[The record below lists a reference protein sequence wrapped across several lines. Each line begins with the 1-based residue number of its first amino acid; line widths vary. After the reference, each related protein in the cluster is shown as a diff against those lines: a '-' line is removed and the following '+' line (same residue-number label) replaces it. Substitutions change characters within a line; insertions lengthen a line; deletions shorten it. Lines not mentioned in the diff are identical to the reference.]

1 MAHSS
6 KRRSL
11 MVLLPCLLA
20 ACADGADPAD
30 HLATPDTELAQ
41 AASTVKKVDFPV
53 KLRES
58 GSATIQATVYENR
71 AVTRG
76 RTVLAVHGLAETAA
90 TFEPLAQAVF
100 AEQKLGKRI
109 QRVVAIDLVGHG
121 GSSLPTG
128 LPAGVTFGTLTID
141 DNVSVVLQ
149 SIEALRAKDLAP
161 DAILGHSMGGLA
173 VQAAQE
179 RLLAG
184 GSSFAKLGIREAV
197 LAAPVPAHGRP
208 WTQPPP
214 ADMSPFMVQDP
225 ALGAY
230 ISLPPPVFIA
240 QAFTTTLG
248 TPAPNAPT
256 PEVVAAKGYVG
267 KEPLITLLQ
276 LIEAPIDPTTN
287 TVLPRPSVRE
297 RAFAAQNGTR
307 LLLLS
312 FSQDTLVPAAD
323 LGGLYDYLTGT
334 TARAGY
340 APVTSA
346 DAVHSMYISNPTALL
361 ASLASL

>member
-6 KRRSL
+6 MRRGL

-20 ACADGADPAD
+20 GCADSADPQ
-30 HLATPDTELAQ
+30 ATSDSDLAQ
-41 AASTVKKVDFPV
+41 AASTVAKVDFPV

-58 GSATIQATVYENR
+58 GRATIQATVYENP
-71 AVTRG
+71 AVTCG
-76 RTVLAVHGLAETAA
+76 RTLLALHGLAETAA

-100 AEQKLGKRI
+100 ADTTLGKRI

-121 GSSLPTG
+121 GSSLPTD

-141 DNVSVVLQ
+141 DNVSVLLQ
-149 SIEALRAKDLAP
+149 SIDALRAKELAP
-161 DAILGHSMGGLA
+161 DGILGHSMGGLA

-179 RLLAG
+179 RLLAS
-184 GSSFAKLGIREAV
+184 GSSFAKLGIRDAV
-197 LAAPVPAHGRP
+197 LVAPVPAHGRP

-214 ADMSPFMVQDP
+214 ADLSAFMIQDP
-225 ALGAY
+225 TLGTYVALA
-230 ISLPPPVFIA
+230 PPVFIA
-240 QAFTTTLG
+240 QAFTTTRG
-248 TPAPNAPT
+248 TPASNAPT

-267 KEPLITLLQ
+267 KEPLLTILQ
-276 LIEAPIDPTTN
+276 LIEAPLDPATM

-297 RAFAAQNGTR
+297 RAFAAENGTR
-307 LLLLS
+307 LRLLS
-312 FSQDTLVPAAD
+312 FAEDTLVPAAD

-340 APVTSA
+340 APIASA

-361 ASLASL
+361 SALAPLGG

>member
-6 KRRSL
+6 QRRGL

-20 ACADGADPAD
+20 GCADSADFQ
-30 HLATPDTELAQ
+30 ATSDTELAQ
-41 AASTVKKVDFPV
+41 AASTVAKKVDFPV

-58 GSATIQATVYENR
+58 GSATIQATVYENPG
-71 AVTRG
+71 VNRG

-90 TFEPLAQAVF
+90 TFEPLANALF
-100 AEQKLGKRI
+100 GEPKLGKKI

-121 GSSLPTG
+121 GSSLPTA

-149 SIEALRAKDLAP
+149 SIEALRAKQLAP
-161 DAILGHSMGGLA
+161 DAIIGHSMGGLA
-173 VQAAQE
+173 VQGAQE

-184 GSSFAKLGIREAV
+184 GSSFAKLGIRDAV
-197 LAAPVPAHGRP
+197 LAAPVPAHGRT

-214 ADMSPFMVQDP
+214 SDLSPFMVQD
-225 ALGAY
+225 ATLGTY
-230 ISLPPPVFIA
+230 IALPPPVFIA

-248 TPAPNAPT
+248 TPATNAPT

-267 KEPLITLLQ
+267 KEPLVTLLQ
-276 LIEAPIDPTTN
+276 LIEAPIDPATM

-297 RAFAAQNGTR
+297 GAFGAGNGTR

-323 LGGLYDYLTGT
+323 LGGLYDYLTKT

-340 APVTSA
+340 APVVAA
-346 DAVHSMYISNPTALL
+346 DAVHSMYISNPAGLLAGL
-361 ASLASL
+361 ASLGG